1 VYYPIVYSL
10 YPSAWSLGQLH
21 GFWRDFGYGM
31 LCGYKYV
38 VGLVR
43 HAFTAET

>member
-38 VGLVR
+38 VNSVR
-43 HAFTAET
+43 HTFTAEI